1 MAVTDILLALT
12 TYPDPTPDT
21 AVTGAV
27 SIAAALDARIAA
39 IACEVS
45 IKLPNTLFGNTL
57 IDLPAIAA
65 SEAEKSAA
73 KARHLFGVFSEE
85 TKKRGVNA
93 EIISEKCVTA
103 DVPEMLVEYARF
115 RDLTIM
121 PVPQGD
127 DFDQW
132 YAELVIFGSGR
143 PTMVIPHEW
152 KKQTSF
158 QLDTAVVAWDFS
170 KTAARAVAD
179 AIPILQKTKRVYIV
193 TATNEKGIDTR
204 RSATELARHL
214 AHHRI
219 EVTVDTTDAAGRD
232 IGTVLKSYCEKRDA
246 DLLVMGAY
254 GHSRLREFILGGATR
269 GMLSK
274 PTLPVLMSH

>member
-1 MAVTDILLALT
+1 MAVKDILLGLA

-27 SIAAALDARIAA
+27 AIAAALDARIAA
-39 IACEVS
+39 IACEVRV
-45 IKLPNTLFGNTL
+45 KLPNRLLGNAL

-65 SEAEKSAA
+65 SEARKSAA
-73 KARHLFGVFSEE
+73 SAAHLLGVFNEE
-85 TKKRGVNA
+85 VKKRGVNA
-93 EIISEKCVTA
+93 ETISEKCYTA
-103 DVPEMLVEYARF
+103 DYPEILVQYARF
-115 RDLTIM
+115 RDLTVL

-132 YAELVIFGSGR
+132 YAESLIFESGR
-143 PTMVIPHEW
+143 PALIIPHEW
-152 KKQTSF
+152 KKRTSF
-158 QLDTAVVAWDFS
+158 QLETAVVAWDFS

-179 AIPILQKTKRVYIV
+179 AIPILQKMKRVYVV
-193 TATNEKGIDTR
+193 TVTNEKEIDTR

-219 EVTVDTTDAAGRD
+219 EVTVDTTDAAGQD
-232 IGTVLKSYCEKRDA
+232 IGTVLKSYCASRDA
-246 DLLVMGAY
+246 DMLVMGAY

-269 GMLSK
+269 SILSK